1 MELRHDVCVRISLMY
16 PTCPLDMVDAVDEML
31 FRNAATYEEYAEA
44 ATLHERV
51 MWYVKIKDY
60 PARLRE
66 FGTPYACGFFH
77 DDTAYVDHV
86 KARYVFPYDPELLR
100 ERHAFALGFVEAYHG
115 TAEEAGLMWFA
126 WVKAA
131 LFVWH

>member
-1 MELRHDVCVRISLMY
+1 MELRHDVCVRLSLMY
-16 PTCPLDMVDAVDEML
+16 PECPLDMIDAVDEML
-31 FRNAATYEEYAEA
+31 FRSAATYEEYAEA

-51 MWYVKIKDY
+51 MWHVKIKDY
-60 PARLRE
+60 AARLRE

-77 DDTAYVDHV
+77 DDSAYVDRV
-86 KARYVFPYDPELLR
+86 KALYKTPYDPALLG

-115 TAEEAGLMWFA
+115 TVEEAERMWFA